1 MKEQD
6 AGLLKVLGP
15 LAGDALRLSGYDK
28 GGVSVALNPVDS
40 KIFEV
45 KQSLLKIPTLSS
57 VRLGV
62 SYIPILSRFGASSCC
77 LWGVFSVLVQSFALL
92 LQNLSKTL
100 LMCYDT
106 IHTSRFVRILFARYL
121 VSLRGTCFPALF
133 LASLCGSGN
142 YAAIVV
148 RNTGNPQQ

>member
-45 KQSLLKIPTLSS
+45 RQAFPSYDFLL
-57 VRLGV
+57 
-62 SYIPILSRFGASSCC
+62 
-77 LWGVFSVLVQSFALL
+77 
-92 LQNLSKTL
+92 
-100 LMCYDT
+100 
-106 IHTSRFVRILFARYL
+106 
-121 VSLRGTCFPALF
+121 
-133 LASLCGSGN
+133 
-142 YAAIVV
+142 
-148 RNTGNPQQ
+148 